1 MVFVTDQQ
9 TLDDLG
15 IFGRRGADSVY
26 AIFNRTMTRQGSA
39 VLEDMLRHPM
49 SDAAAIAQRGAIF
62 QSFRTKPVAAGSSQ
76 GKTLPSQDT
85 AFPFRSELFD
95 VAEAYLHVTDERTR
109 LSGEAQTLGSKMAS
123 LIAEENDYKN
133 IYKGVTALM
142 EILQGLRRF
151 VAGVTPEAYRED
163 REAIESMLAEAE
175 FQPLLQEDLGGKL
188 PFSKVALYDTALRFR
203 HRGAARRLLQYV
215 YRLDA
220 YLAVGRVAAE
230 RGFVFPAVLP
240 PGIAGSGDR
249 QRMLLEGVYHPQ
261 VKNAV
266 ANNVEITGTQPVI
279 FLTGAN
285 MAGKSTFMKSLGIAL
300 FLAHAGFP
308 VPARR
313 MEFSVLDGIY
323 TTINL
328 PDNLGMGASHFYAE
342 VLRVKKVAAALG
354 QGRRLFVIFDELFRG
369 TNVKDAYEATVALT
383 SAFARR
389 RDSFFVISTH
399 IIEAG
404 EVLTAE
410 DAGIRPLYLP
420 TRMKGNQP
428 VYTYQ
433 LEEGITADRHGMI
446 IINNEGIVEML
457 RAGAGAG
464 PTSAGRGGR
473 GAGDAGT
480 GRGSGGFEAD
490 QQTLADLNLTGKYRP
505 GSIFSLF
512 NQVKTAG
519 AERLLEEVFSRPLG
533 DPEEINRRV
542 GRLQDLQR
550 RRLRFPFTRQQL
562 GRVEDYLH
570 AGAGGRLA
578 TMISLSRLKL
588 LAAILKDERYAAVE
602 AAVKEVIA
610 FITDCRQFFQSFDAS
625 PGPWAAEVQE
635 AREILDDPRLGE
647 WRDGAAALAR
657 YHHLFGQVLNQG
669 LQRLCAILYELDW
682 GIAVGDVARERG
694 FAWARARRAED
705 NVFHAANLR
714 HPGLD
719 RAVGN
724 RMAFSGD
731 SNVLFL
737 TGANMA
743 GKSTLMKSF
752 GIAVYLAHMGFPVAA
767 AEMEFSVREGLYSS
781 INVPDDLSQGY
792 SHFYAE
798 VLRVKKVAEAVSA
811 GRNLV
816 VIFDELFKGTN
827 VKDAYD
833 ATLSVTEALAAYS
846 RCWFVISTHIIEVGE
861 TLRQRSDN
869 LQFAYLP
876 TVMDGATPRY
886 PYVLEKG
893 ITNDRHGMLIIGN
906 EGILEILSVKTQSE

>member
-1 MVFVTDQQ
+1 MAFVTDAQ
-9 TLDDLG
+9 TLEDLS
-15 IFGRRGADSVY
+15 IFGRRGGDSIY
-26 AIFNRTMTRQGSA
+26 GLFNRTMTRQGAA
-39 VLEDMLRHPM
+39 VLEEMLRHPL
-49 SDAAAIAQRGAIF
+49 SDGAAIRQRGAIF
-62 QSFRTKPVAAGSSQ
+62 QSFRVRETAARG
-76 GKTLPSQDT
+76 TAARET

-95 VAEAYLHVTDERTR
+95 VAEAYLAVTDERTR
-109 LSGEAQTLGSKMAS
+109 LSGDTQTLGSKMAS
-123 LIAEENDYKN
+123 LIAEDNEYKN
-133 IYKGVTALM
+133 IYKGVTAMM
-142 EILQGLRRF
+142 EILQQLRRF
-151 VAGVTPEAYRED
+151 VAGVTPEAYGE
-163 REAIESMLAEAE
+163 EKAVILSLLAEGE
-175 FQPLLQEDLGGKL
+175 LQPLLTEDVRSKL
-188 PFSKVALYDTALRFR
+188 PYSRVASYDTVIRFR

-220 YLAVGRVAAE
+220 YLAVGRAAVE
-230 RGFVFPAVLP
+230 RGFVFPTVLGTEIP
-240 PGIAGSGDR
+240 GDR
-249 QRMLLEGVYHPQ
+249 QRVLLEGVYHPQ

-266 ANNVEITGTQPVI
+266 ANTVEITGDQPVI

-308 VPARR
+308 VPAQR

-383 SAFARR
+383 SAFAQR

-404 EVLTAE
+404 EVLTAQ

-420 TRMKGNQP
+420 TRMNRNQP

-433 LEEGITADRHGMI
+433 LEEGITADRHGMV
-446 IINNEGIVEML
+446 IINNEGIPEML
-457 RAGAGAG
+457 RAGIG
-464 PTSAGRGGR
+464 GGR
-473 GAGDAGT
+473 RAEGAESDSG
-480 GRGSGGFEAD
+480 GGFEAD

-519 AERLLEEVFSRPLG
+519 GERLLEEMFSRPLG
-533 DPEEINRRV
+533 DAEEINRRS
-542 GRLQDLQR
+542 GRWRYLQEK
-550 RRLRFPFTRQQL
+550 RLTFPFTRQQL

-570 AGAGGRLA
+570 AGAGGRLP
-578 TMISLSRLKL
+578 TMTYLFRLKL
-588 LAAILKDERYAAVE
+588 LAVVVKDERYEVVAEGVRAVMD
-602 AAVKEVIA
+602 
-610 FITDCRQFFQSFDAS
+610 FISDCRRFFQQFDGAA
-625 PGPWAAEVQE
+625 GPWEVEVRE
-635 AREILDDPRLGE
+635 AKTILDDARLGDVRLGE
-647 WRDGAAALAR
+647 WSGGATEIGWTTLAY
-657 YHHLFGQVLNQG
+657 YHHVFGQVLNQH
-669 LQRLCAILYELDW
+669 LQWLCTILYELDL
-682 GIAVGDVARERG
+682 GIAVGDVGTRRG
-694 FAWARARRAED
+694 FTWARARRAED
-705 NVFHAANLR
+705 NVFHAADLR

-767 AEMEFSVREGLYSS
+767 KDMEFSVREGLYSS
-781 INVPDDLSQGY
+781 INVPDDLSLGY

-798 VLRVKKVAEAVSA
+798 VLRVKKVAEAVSL

-876 TVMDGATPRY
+876 TVMDGMTPRY
-886 PYVLEKG
+886 PYILEKG

-906 EGILEILSVKTQSE
+906 EGILDILSVKTQTE

>member
-1 MVFVTDQQ
+1 MAFVTDQQ
-9 TLDDLG
+9 TLEDLT
-15 IFGRRGADSVY
+15 IFGRRGGESIY
-26 AIFNRTMTRQGSA
+26 GLFNRTMTRQGSA
-39 VLEDMLRHPM
+39 VLEDMLRHPL
-49 SDAAAIAQRGAIF
+49 SDGAAIGTRISIF
-62 QSFRTKPVAAGSSQ
+62 QSFAALGTS
-76 GKTLPSQDT
+76 
-85 AFPFRSELFD
+85 FPFRSELFD
-95 VAEAYLHVTDERTR
+95 VAEAYLSVTDERTR
-109 LSGEAQTLGSKMAS
+109 LSGDAQTLGSRMAS
-123 LIAEENDYKN
+123 MIAEDNDYKN
-133 IYKGVTALM
+133 IYKGVMALM
-142 EILQGLRRF
+142 EILQQLQTF
-151 VAGVTPEAYRED
+151 VAGVTPDAYGE
-163 REAIESMLAEAE
+163 EKAVILSLLAEGE
-175 FQPLLQEDLGGKL
+175 LQPLLQEDPGSKL
-188 PFSKVALYDTALRFR
+188 PYSRVAVYDTVLRFR
-203 HRGAARRLLQYV
+203 HRGTARRLLQYV

-230 RGFVFPAVLP
+230 RGFVFPVVV
-240 PGIAGSGDR
+240 SSSR
-249 QRMLLEGVYHPQ
+249 QRVFLEGVYHPQ

-266 ANNVEITGTQPVI
+266 ANTVEITAGQPVI

-285 MAGKSTFMKSLGIAL
+285 MAGKSTFMKSLGISL

-308 VPARR
+308 VAARR

-342 VLRVKKVAAALG
+342 VLRVKKVATALG
-354 QGRRLFVIFDELFRG
+354 QGRRLLVIFDELFRG

-383 SAFARR
+383 SAFAQR

-404 EVLTAE
+404 EVLTAT

-420 TRMKGNQP
+420 TRMSGNQP

-433 LEEGITADRHGMI
+433 LEDGITADRHGMI
-446 IINNEGIVEML
+446 IINNEGILEML
-457 RAGAGAG
+457 RAGVGRE
-464 PTSAGRGGR
+464 SAGRSGGDR
-473 GAGDAGT
+473 AAAANGG
-480 GRGSGGFEAD
+480 GGFEAD

-512 NQVKTAG
+512 NQVKTVG
-519 AERLLEEVFSRPLG
+519 GERLLEEMFSRPLG
-533 DPEEINRRV
+533 DAEEINRRS
-542 GRLQDLQR
+542 GRWRYLQEK
-550 RRLRFPFTRQQL
+550 RLSFPFNRQQL
-562 GRVEDYLH
+562 SRVEDYLH
-570 AGAGGRLA
+570 AGAGGRWA
-578 TMISLSRLKL
+578 TMTHLFRLRL
-588 LAAILKDERYAAVE
+588 LAVVLKDEQYAAVAE
-602 AAVKEVIA
+602 GVRGVMD
-610 FITDCRQFFQSFDAS
+610 FIRDCRAFFQQFDGRGRSRERPISEAGAMREGETGMAE
-625 PGPWAAEVQE
+625 GPWATEVGE
-635 AREILDDPRLGE
+635 AREILGDARLGE
-647 WRDGAAALAR
+647 WKEGAMALAY
-657 YHHLFGQVLNQG
+657 YHHVFGQVLNQR
-669 LQRLCAILYELDW
+669 LQRLCAILYELDL
-682 GIAVGDVARERG
+682 GIAVGDVGRQKG
-694 FAWARARRAED
+694 FTWARARRAED
-705 NVFHAANLR
+705 NVFHAADLR

-719 RAVGN
+719 KAVGN
-724 RMAFSGD
+724 GMAFSGD

-767 AEMEFSVREGLYSS
+767 RDMEFSVREGLYSS
-781 INVPDDLSQGY
+781 INVPDDLSLGY

-861 TLRQRSDN
+861 TLRQKSDN

-876 TVMDGATPRY
+876 TIMEGVTPRY
-886 PYVLEKG
+886 PYILEKG

-906 EGILEILSVKTQSE
+906 EGILDILSVKTQTE